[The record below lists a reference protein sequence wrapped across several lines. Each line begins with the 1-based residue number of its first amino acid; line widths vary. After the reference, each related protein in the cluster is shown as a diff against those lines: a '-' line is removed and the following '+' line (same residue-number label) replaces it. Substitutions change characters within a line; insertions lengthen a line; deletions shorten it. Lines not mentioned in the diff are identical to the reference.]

1 MAQIDSYLSRIAN
14 ENTYSFQEDFY
25 DLYDFVPNSNLRTL
39 LAVYHTQL
47 NKWFATMNSDLRYE
61 FDDDGNRI
69 NKGGYFHAQDSRD
82 FLDVIDSLDQLRT
95 KCNSTE
101 YSFQFCNEKYANT
114 IKQCRRFVVKS
125 GGSSIPEG
133 FGPIEIVDLSP
144 IFNMVKS
151 VGIANGKQTIYA
163 NLKSIGEG
171 SYARVFSYIDPT
183 YSIPIVLKRAKPDL
197 DEKELARFK
206 QEFEVLK
213 SLHSPYVVEVY
224 TYSDE
229 KHEYTMEHMD
239 ESIYGFVRKHNSNLS
254 LADRKRI
261 IFQIVKG
268 LSYIHK
274 KGYLHRDI
282 SLTNVFIKHYDD
294 VDVVKIGDFGL
305 VKNPESTLTSL
316 QSEMKGSL
324 NDPDL
329 INVGFGN
336 YTMCHETFALTRLCF
351 FVLTGK
357 TNIDKQKNGQIKD
370 FWNRGT
376 NPDKSQRFQS
386 VDELATAVQ
395 QIKEEQ
401 PQN

>member
-14 ENTYSFQEDFY
+14 ENIYSFQEDFY
-25 DLYDFVPNSNLRTL
+25 DLYGFVPNDNLRTL
-39 LAVYHTQL
+39 LAAYHTQL
-47 NKWFATMNSDLRYE
+47 NKWFATLNNDLRYE
-61 FDDDGNRI
+61 FDGDGNRVS
-69 NKGGYFHAQDSRD
+69 KGGYFHAQDSRD
-82 FLDVIDSLDQLRT
+82 LLCVMDLIDQLRT

-101 YSFQFCNEKYANT
+101 YSFQICNEEYANT
-114 IKQCRRFVVKS
+114 IKKCRRFVVKS
-125 GGSSIPEG
+125 GGSNIPEG

-144 IFNMVKS
+144 VFNMTKS
-151 VGIANGKQTIYA
+151 VGIANSKQTIYA

-171 SYARVFSYIDPT
+171 SYARVYSYTDPT

-197 DEKELARFK
+197 NEKELERFK

-213 SLHSPYVVEVY
+213 KLNSPYVIEVY
-224 TYSDE
+224 AYNDA
-229 KHEYTMEHMD
+229 KNEYTMEFMD
-239 ESIYGFVRKHNSNLS
+239 ESIYNFINKNNTGLS
-254 LADRKRI
+254 LNERKRI
-261 IFQIVKG
+261 IFQIIKG

-274 KGYLHRDI
+274 KGYLHRDL

-329 INVGFGN
+329 INVGFSN
-336 YTMCHETFALTRLCF
+336 YAMCHEIFALTRLCF
-351 FVLTGK
+351 FILTGK
-357 TNIDKQKNGQIKD
+357 TNIDKQKDGQIKD

-376 NPDKSQRFQS
+376 NPNKNLRFQS
-386 VDELATAVQ
+386 VDELAAAVQ
-395 QIKEEQ
+395 QMRD
-401 PQN
+401 N